1 MGRAGSGPEFHVNS
15 GSGRVGLGHFI
26 CGSGWVGSRKMDQ
39 CPTLIHAH
47 VIIDVKMV
55 LLYLVLSRFCTL

>member
-15 GSGRVGLGHFI
+15 GSGRVGVGHFI
-26 CGSGWVGSRKMDQ
+26 CGSGWVGSRKMDP

-55 LLYLVLSRFCTL
+55 LLF